1 LLSRCRREW
10 HDGSGMAFAKWIS
23 REPCFAV
30 FVHLTARL
38 AA

>member
-1 LLSRCRREW
+1 MLSRARPGW

-23 REPCFAV
+23 REPFFAV